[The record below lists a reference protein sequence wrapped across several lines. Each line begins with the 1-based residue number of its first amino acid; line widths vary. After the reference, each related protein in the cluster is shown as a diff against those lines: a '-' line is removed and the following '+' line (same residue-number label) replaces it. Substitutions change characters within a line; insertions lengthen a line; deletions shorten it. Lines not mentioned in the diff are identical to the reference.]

1 MMMMMNFAK
10 IDKITQIKPGFGC
23 LCCTVAAAAKK
34 KSKKENKISRKGKKI
49 SPKIIF
55 KRNS

>member
-23 LCCTVAAAAKK
+23 LCCSVAAAAKK
-34 KSKKENKISRKGKKI
+34 KKQEGE
-49 SPKIIF
+49 
-55 KRNS
+55 